1 ITNQELE
8 GRRGRR
14 RSQGRLLRWARILSA
29 YFSSQTVTQ
38 LLGIA
43 AGLLFVNFMPLR
55 EFALYTLSFSVITF
69 FTFLT
74 DLGSSTSLVH
84 FFHRASREGEE
95 FQPYLDA
102 VTSLRRTAFLAGG
115 AAVVLAFPWVAT
127 RKGFATWDVALAT
140 AGVLLCVG
148 LQIRVS
154 LRLLAL
160 RLRSVYNRSYRAEMA
175 GAGLRLLFAAGMVAA
190 SRLQAWLGVLASALG
205 SAATAGL
212 AAPEGADRP
221 AVAADLAP
229 YRRRVLRYLLPT
241 LPAAFYFAV
250 QGPLIIWLAATF
262 GSTRNIAEVGAL
274 SRLSLVV
281 GLFSGLTGTV
291 FLPRLA
297 GMTDDRHYRRRYLQF
312 GALLAA
318 VAAGLVLLTL
328 AAPRLFLLL
337 LGETYAGLDAELVLV
352 VAGAG
357 VGLLD
362 GYAVSVNLARSWTR
376 WQGAA
381 LAVQIAVQALL
392 VAALPLSNTWNVL
405 LFNLLSA
412 CVALSLQAATALA
425 GFTRPRWVYWS

>member
-1 ITNQELE
+1 MSLPLA
-8 GRRGRR
+8 
-14 RSQGRLLRWARILSA
+14 SSPPQGRLLRWAKILSA
-29 YFSSQTVTQ
+29 YLTAQTLTQ

-43 AGLLFVNFMPLR
+43 AGLLFVNFMPVR
-55 EFALYTLSFSVITF
+55 EFALYTLCFSVITF

-84 FFHRASREGEE
+84 FFHRAGREGEE

-115 AAVVLAFPWVAT
+115 AAVVLVLPWVAV
-127 RKGFATWDVALAT
+127 RKGFAAWDVALAT
-140 AGVLLCVG
+140 TGVLLCVG

-160 RLRSVYNRSYRAEMA
+160 RLRSAYNRSYRAEMA
-175 GAGLRLLFAAGMVAA
+175 GSGLRLLFAASMVAA

-205 SAATAGL
+205 SAVTARL
-212 AAPEGADRP
+212 AAPEAADRP
-221 AVAADLAP
+221 TAADLAP

-241 LPAAFYFAV
+241 LPAALYFAV
-250 QGPLIIWLAATF
+250 QGPLIVWLSATF

-318 VAAGLVLLTL
+318 VAAGLVLLAL

-381 LAVQIAVQALL
+381 LAVQIAAQALL
-392 VAALPLSNTWNVL
+392 VVLLPLSSTYNVL
-405 LFNLLSA
+405 RFNLLSA
-412 CVALSLQAATALA
+412 CIALGLQAATALA